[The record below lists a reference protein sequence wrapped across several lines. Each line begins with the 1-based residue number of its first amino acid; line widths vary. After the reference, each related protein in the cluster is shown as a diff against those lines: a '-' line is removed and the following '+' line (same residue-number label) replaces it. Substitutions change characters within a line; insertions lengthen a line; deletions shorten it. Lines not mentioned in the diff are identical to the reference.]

1 LVLSIQ
7 YETGFTARREE
18 IRMGF
23 RINRTTG
30 WVLVIAGLLMLAAA
44 AVKPGRSWAEYDSAY
59 AGSAYVLPEG
69 VTVLKKVEFG
79 PSPDKM
85 AELTGYS
92 LRMDSTGTPSLSLKN
107 AGYYRLVP
115 DGASQVPILVRTLPP
130 GLAWWAIAG
139 AFLVLLGLPYI
150 PCGLGGE
157 KDSAGNPVSPWYEL
171 MSEYSG
177 GYSLSRIQLLIWFV
191 PALLIFSALSVP
203 LHQFAP
209 VNTSMAI
216 LLGLSGATTLLGTA
230 ANPAAAGT
238 AVDGAGNA
246 PGGAPPPAPAHKP
259 PSFCDLGR
267 GCDGHADLSRYQ
279 NLLLTL
285 FGALML
291 LVKFLDGFTMPVVP
305 DEFLALVGVSQA
317 AYVGTKAVKTTA
329 MNASNN

>member
-1 LVLSIQ
+1 
-7 YETGFTARREE
+7 
-18 IRMGF
+18 MGF

-30 WVLVIAGLLMLAAA
+30 WFLVIAGLLLLTYAAL
-44 AVKPGRSWAEYDSAY
+44 KPGRSSGEYETAY

-69 VTVLKKVEFG
+69 VTTLKNAEFG
-79 PSPDKM
+79 SAPGDM
-85 AELTGYS
+85 AEFTGYS
-92 LRMDSTGTPSLSLKN
+92 IRKDSAGALSVSLKN
-107 AGYYRLVP
+107 SGYYRLTP
-115 DGASQVPILVRTLPP
+115 EGDGKPQILVRTLPP
-130 GLAWWAIAG
+130 VFAWWAIAG
-139 AFLVLLGLPYI
+139 AFLVLLGLPFI

-157 KDSAGNPVSPWYEL
+157 KDAEGNPVSPWYEL
-171 MSEYSG
+171 MSEYAG

-191 PALLIFSALSVP
+191 PALLIFAALSIP

-230 ANPAAAGT
+230 ANPVSTGGAG
-238 AVDGAGNA
+238 GNA
-246 PGGAPPPAPAHKP
+246 PVTDPASAPAHKP
-259 PSFCDLGR
+259 PNFCDLVR

-285 FGALML
+285 FGALLL
-291 LVKFLDGFTMPVVP
+291 LVKFFDGFTMPVVP

-329 MNASNN
+329 LNTANK